1 MDQATI
7 NQQSAVQQE
16 QNNTPPPPQY
26 QPQEIILPETNLKDY
41 WNILLRRKWIV
52 ISFCLLTTIVTA
64 IISFTMTPLYQATAT
79 IVIEG
84 EDSNVLDPGDS
95 SKGMSFDIFEN
106 YLQTQMSLILSRSIA
121 GKVFEQLKLDQ
132 LPRYQGQVSPV
143 TAWFRE
149 KMKQIRGF
157 FVEQPATGDQK
168 PDALQLFLNDVE
180 LTRLKGTRAIQIS
193 VYNPDAAMAANIA
206 NALADR
212 YSRDNMMRRA
222 LTFIR
227 NQRMATMNQDYLRLQ
242 SKYEFLSNQYGPM
255 HPEMI
260 ALRNEIRAMATRIE
274 SEKKRQLDPDA
285 PDSPFKNA
293 SPGQEEQ
300 LLQEILMQIQESSVL
315 SSKQMNN
322 ITVADPAVPPTEI
335 AKPKKKLNILIG
347 LLGGLVIGVFLA
359 FFVDY
364 LDDTIKSEEDLKRVI
379 GNVNYLGSI
388 PYDRHVK
395 GFRRISKV
403 DRLVMQRP
411 LSESAE
417 AYRLIRIQLH
427 WHMKKNPHF
436 KDFAVMGSM
445 PDEGKSTVASNIA
458 ISLAQLNKK
467 VLLVDA
473 DIRRGRLH
481 RTYGTAKKKGLGQY
495 LTEDAS
501 FYEIIQKTKIPNL
514 SIVTPGESVMMGAE
528 LLSSHKMAEFIQE
541 TRENFDMIVYD
552 TPPVTLIS
560 DAMVLL
566 SHLHGAI
573 LVSRT
578 GLTRS
583 RLVPKALQLMRSANP
598 NVIGIVLN
606 STQTVENK
614 YYHRYYKD

>member
-1 MDQATI
+1 M
-7 NQQSAVQQE
+7 QQE
-16 QNNTPPPPQY
+16 PQNFNQNNGSQQGQQPY
-26 QPQEIILPETNLKDY
+26 QPQEVFVAETNLKDY

-52 ISFCLLTTIVTA
+52 ISFCILATIVSTVL
-64 IISFTMTPLYQATAT
+64 SFAMTPLYKATAT

-84 EDSNVLDPGDS
+84 EDSSMGTADS

-106 YLQTQMSLILSRSIA
+106 YLETQMSLILSRSIA
-121 GKVFEQLKLDQ
+121 GKVFEEYKLNTQ
-132 LPRYQGQVSPV
+132 PRYQGRIHPAA
-143 TAWFRE
+143 AWMQE
-149 KMKQIRGF
+149 KTRQIKSF
-157 FVEQPATGDQK
+157 FVDEPRSAVNKSD
-168 PDALQLFLNDVE
+168 PLNVFLKDVE
-180 LTRLKGTRAIQIS
+180 LERLKGTRAIRIA
-193 VYNPDAAMAANIA
+193 VYNPDSQTAAKVA
-206 NALADR
+206 NALAER

-227 NQRMATMNQDYLRLQ
+227 NQRTGTLNQDYLRLQ
-242 SKYEFLSNQYGPM
+242 SKYDYLSNQYGPM

-260 ALRNEIRAMATRIE
+260 ALRNEIRAMASRIE
-274 SEKKRQLDPDA
+274 QEKKRNIDPDA
-285 PDSPFKNA
+285 AGSPFKGAN
-293 SPGQEEQ
+293 SEEEEK
-300 LLQEILMQIQESSVL
+300 LLDDILRDIQESSVL

-322 ITVADPAVPPTEI
+322 ISVADPAVPPQQI
-335 AKPKKKLNILIG
+335 SKPKKKQNILVG
-347 LLGGLVIGVFLA
+347 LLGGLVIGIFLA

-364 LDDTIKSEEDLKRVI
+364 LDDTIKSEEDLKRVL
-379 GNVNYLGSI
+379 GNVNYMGSI
-388 PYDRHVK
+388 PFDKHVK

-403 DRLVMQRP
+403 DRLVVQRP

-427 WHMKKNPHF
+427 WHMKKNPYF
-436 KDFAVMGSM
+436 KDIAVMGSM
-445 PDEGKSTVASNIA
+445 PDEGKSTVASNLA

-473 DIRRGRLH
+473 DIRRGRLA

-514 SIVTPGESVMMGAE
+514 SIVTPGESVIMGAE

-578 GLTRS
+578 GLTRA
-583 RLVPKALQLMRSANP
+583 RLVPKAISLMRSANP
-598 NVIGIVLN
+598 NVIGVVLN